1 MLLFSQMN
9 NLECI
14 YQFFLSI
21 LFLFINFILFF
32 FDIRFVIGGGFI
44 GGLSEMF
51 LFGHFMTT
59 YLNDN
64 ITIPIICTIFLKG
77 LSIYTGVDLH

>member
-1 MLLFSQMN
+1 
-9 NLECI
+9 
-14 YQFFLSI
+14 
-21 LFLFINFILFF
+21 
-32 FDIRFVIGGGFI
+32 
-44 GGLSEMF
+44 MF